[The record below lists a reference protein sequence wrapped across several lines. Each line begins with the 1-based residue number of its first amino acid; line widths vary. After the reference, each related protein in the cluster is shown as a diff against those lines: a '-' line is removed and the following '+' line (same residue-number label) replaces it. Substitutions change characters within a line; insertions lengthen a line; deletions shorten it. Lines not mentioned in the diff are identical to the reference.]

1 MKKVLKFTAM
11 AALVLGTFTASA
23 NELKLNVAT
32 DKDAKSLIFELDM
45 VSADTKIQFLDSE
58 NNVIY
63 SNSNVK
69 TTSLRKKFD
78 LSKLEKGVYT
88 FKVDGTTLVTT
99 YAILIDGEAIS
110 ILNKDEVIK
119 PVFRMKDNMVY
130 INLLNLDKKD
140 VEIKVYDSS
149 DRVLYTQKISDA
161 LIVEKAINFKTAYK
175 GDYTIAVKNANGV
188 YTENVSI

>member
-11 AALVLGTFTASA
+11 AALVFGTFTASA
-23 NELKLNVAT
+23 NELKLNVAA
-32 DKDAKSLIFELDM
+32 DREAKSLIFELDI
-45 VSADTKIQFLDSE
+45 VSKDTKIQFLDSN

-63 SNSNVK
+63 SNSNVQSS
-69 TTSLRKKFD
+69 SLRKKFD
-78 LSKLEKGVYT
+78 LSKLETGVYT
-88 FKVDGTTLVTT
+88 FKVDDTTQVTT
-99 YAILIDGEAIS
+99 YSILIDGESIS

-130 INLLNLDKKD
+130 INFLNVEKKD

-149 DRVLYTQKISDA
+149 DRVLYTQKISDT
-161 LIVEKAINFKTAYK
+161 LIVEKAVNFKTAHK
-175 GDYTIAVKNANGV
+175 GDYTIAVKNSKGV